1 MKSLIT
7 AKNMR
12 SLVLS
17 TGDKIEMFASS
28 GETLKDPMKASVF
41 LFQNKRYTRF
51 QFHKLLAKKL
61 NLAY

>member
-7 AKNMR
+7 MKNIR

-17 TGDKIEMFASS
+17 TGDMIEMFDSS
-28 GETLKDPMKASVF
+28 GETINNPLKADVF

-51 QFHKLLAKKL
+51 QFQKLLVKKL
-61 NLAY
+61 NKVC

>member
-12 SLVLS
+12 ALVLF
-17 TGDKIEMFASS
+17 TGDKIEMFDSS
-28 GETLKDPMKASVF
+28 GATLKHPMKAAVF

-51 QFHKLLAKKL
+51 QFQKLLVKKL
-61 NLAY
+61 DLVY